1 MATFKNTSGVTINL
15 GSVQVVADGTVTD
28 SGFDYLGVLKW
39 FYMRKYFSLVSGTED
54 YILSRPSTSPTLM
67 QTVASWKGLN
77 PLLSNNQKGIEL
89 DTGKYKYGDG
99 IHVWRSLGYAGT
111 DIVAVTAADPGSAS
125 IVAVEKLST
134 IETGA
139 DVTDAENIAL
149 SIYSAAAKTTVL
161 PVDKMAILDTAA
173 SNALKNITLDQVVGT
188 RKSVVTTQANF
199 TSTTTLSTVTGLAQT
214 GLLAGKVYEIKAKL
228 FVDSTSNTG
237 FKCAFAATDS
247 LSATFFRC
255 EAESVDDTGAQV
267 AYTIGSAITDA
278 LVEDAGEVSVV
289 NITGIIST
297 SVGGTLSLKVAPY
310 ASHLDAVSILTG
322 STLSVTPIGG

>member
-1 MATFKNTSGVTINL
+1 MATFRNTSGVTINL
-15 GSVQVVADGTVTD
+15 GSVQVAANATVADT
-28 SGFDYLGVLKW
+28 GFDYLGVLKW
-39 FYMRKYFSLVSGTED
+39 FYMRKYFALVSGTDE
-54 YILSRPSTSPTLM
+54 YILSRPSSSPVLM

-77 PLLSNNQKGIEL
+77 PLLSSNQKGIEL
-89 DTGKYKYGDG
+89 DTGQYKLGDG

-111 DIVAVTAADPGSAS
+111 DILAVTSTDPGSAS
-125 IVAVEKLST
+125 LVAIEKLGT

-161 PVDKMAILDTAA
+161 PVDKLAILDTAA
-173 SNALKNITLDQVVGT
+173 SNALKNITIDQVVGT

-199 TSTTTLSTVTGLAQT
+199 TSTTTLATVTGLAQS
-214 GLLAGKVYEIKAKL
+214 GLLASKVYEVKAKL
-228 FVDSTSNTG
+228 FVSSTANTG

-255 EAESVDDTGAQV
+255 EAESKDDTGTLV
-267 AYTIGSAITDA
+267 EYTIGSTITDT
-278 LVEDAGEVSVV
+278 LLDNAGEISVV

-297 SVGGTLSLKVAPY
+297 SVGGTLSLKVAPH
-310 ASHLDAVSILTG
+310 ASHTDALSVLTG
-322 STLSVTPIGG
+322 SSFSVSQIG